1 MRRRQFLPVF
11 LIGFARAAWSATSEA
26 TGTSI
31 TGTLVEPKSGDEKT
45 PSAIRLPDG
54 RNAVLSGDDE
64 TEKVVH
70 DPRLAGVQLEA
81 VGHFTTPGQ
90 FAVDPRFEKNLFV
103 HKDGK
108 RLIIT
113 YWCDVCSIRT
123 YAPGVC
129 VCCQKWTDL
138 DLRDPNQE

>member
-1 MRRRQFLPVF
+1 MRRRHFIPVVIAACAH
-11 LIGFARAAWSATSEA
+11 LARAATSETTA
-26 TGTSI
+26 TAL
-31 TGTLVEPKSGDEKT
+31 TGTLVEPKDEKT
-45 PSAIRLPDG
+45 PSTLRTSDG
-54 RNAVLSGDDE
+54 RNISISGDEE

-81 VGHFTTPGQ
+81 IGHFTNPGQ
-90 FAVDPRFEKNLFV
+90 FAIDPRFEKNLFV

-113 YWCDVCSIRT
+113 YWCDICSIRT